1 MLWISTIETESPA
14 WGGGLKIVGAS
25 GAADVETGVT
35 FGDLY
40 TPEMSNWN
48 LKKNKK
54 GGPDEDEDEDEDADA
69 DGGGDD
75 DDADGGGDD
84 DDGLGMDI

>member
-1 MLWISTIETESPA
+1 
-14 WGGGLKIVGAS
+14 
-25 GAADVETGVT
+25 VT

-54 GGPDEDEDEDEDADA
+54 GGPDEDEDEDDDDDDDDDDDGADA

-75 DDADGGGDD
+75 D
-84 DDGLGMDI
+84 GLGMAFNKCFKVSEI